1 MALGMAVFEDLGVVG
16 DAGGHPTT
24 HTEIDTT
31 KFFSQFLAEVAA
43 ILKRMNRQGAMR
55 GQEAEE
61 RKKRSVA
68 RWNLYCF
75 FWLCFS

>member
-43 ILKRMNRQGAMR
+43 ILKRMNRH
-55 GQEAEE
+55 
-61 RKKRSVA
+61 A
-68 RWNLYCF
+68 RAG
-75 FWLCFS
+75 S